1 MINEEKKKFLI
12 ELTKQGF
19 CLDDI
24 KEAFDWVKEET
35 PSQHE
40 PTTVNAPGSNAPQAP
55 FVCQKVTSHNGLE
68 CVYVSENGVSFCIH
82 PKTKEVPLMTDY
94 KVFKEVR
101 QEVHAIADFDS
112 VGNTRALAEADPESP
127 AIKFIKSL
135 GGDWHIPALGVVCII
150 GRHVDEINKVLEEIE
165 DAELIDK
172 DEWLWSSTEDSATYA
187 WGLSLSNGYL
197 NFNTKVSLSI
207 RVRPVSA
214 IQTPSL

>member
-35 PSQHE
+35 PSQQE
-40 PTTVNAPGSNAPQAP
+40 PTTVNTPVVTTEPSP
-55 FVCQKVTSHNGLE
+55 FVCQKINPYNGIE
-68 CVYVSENGVSFCIH
+68 CVYVSENGISFCIH

-165 DAELIDK
+165 GAELIDK
-172 DEWLWSSTEDSATYA
+172 DEWLWSSTEGSATYA
-187 WGLSLSNGYL
+187 WILGLSYGYL
-197 NFNTKVSLSI
+197 DSGNKVSGSFH
-207 RVRPVSA
+207 VRPVSA

>member
-35 PSQHE
+35 PSQQE
-40 PTTVNAPGSNAPQAP
+40 PTTVNAPVVTTELSP
-55 FVCQKVTSHNGLE
+55 FVCQKINPYNGIE
-68 CVYVSENGVSFCIH
+68 CVYVSENGISFCIH

-94 KVFKEVR
+94 KVFKEAR

-165 DAELIDK
+165 GAELIDK
-172 DEWLWSSTEDSATYA
+172 DEWLWSSTEYSATSA
-187 WGLSLSNGYL
+187 WGLYLSSGNLNGNL
-197 NFNTKVSLSI
+197 KVSSSL

>member
-24 KEAFDWVKEET
+24 KEAFDWVKEEV
-35 PSQHE
+35 PSQQE
-40 PTTVNAPGSNAPQAP
+40 PTTVNTQVSNTPQAP

-94 KVFKEVR
+94 KVFKEAR

-172 DEWLWSSTEDSATYA
+172 DDWLWSSTENSATNA
-187 WGLSLSNGYL
+187 WYLHLSLGRLL
-197 NFNTKVSLSI
+197 NYGKVSLSNH
-207 RVRPVSA
+207 VRPVSA